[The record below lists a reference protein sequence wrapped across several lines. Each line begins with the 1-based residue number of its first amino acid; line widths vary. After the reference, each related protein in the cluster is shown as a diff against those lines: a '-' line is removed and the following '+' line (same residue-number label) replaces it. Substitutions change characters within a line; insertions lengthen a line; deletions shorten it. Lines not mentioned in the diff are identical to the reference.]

1 MNQYKIFLSATDTRI
16 EDKSRLRIDLYG
28 NMKIKDVKELKDFN
42 IVYCSKGHEDLV
54 SVKGQMVNRK
64 VRYIQVFK
72 RWLNIFRVYIE
83 VKM

>member
-1 MNQYKIFLSATDTRI
+1 MCQYKIFLSATDSKI

-42 IVYCSKGHEDLV
+42 IVYCSQGHQDFISLKG
-54 SVKGQMVNRK
+54 KMINRK

-72 RWLNIFRVYIE
+72 
-83 VKM
+83 K

>member
-1 MNQYKIFLSATDTRI
+1 MCQYKIFLSATDSKI

-42 IVYCSKGHEDLV
+42 ILYCSQGHQDFFSIKGKMV
-54 SVKGQMVNRK
+54 SRK

-72 RWLNIFRVYIE
+72 
-83 VKM
+83 K